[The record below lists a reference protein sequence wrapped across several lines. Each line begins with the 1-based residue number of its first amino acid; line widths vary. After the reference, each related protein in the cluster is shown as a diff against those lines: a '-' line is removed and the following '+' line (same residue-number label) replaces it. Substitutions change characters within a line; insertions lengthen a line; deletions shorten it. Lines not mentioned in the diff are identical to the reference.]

1 VKKLVSTNEA
11 AQILGISVQGV
22 HYRIKKGLL
31 KSKKQDGKTFVY
43 LDKNLQKQ
51 NTTNTDNNSYENIIK
66 AKDEQISLLNNS
78 IVWMKDQYISEIQRL
93 SETQDKMMDVFKS
106 EIELLKQAYNEM
118 NNLHKLSD
126 KSNNIN
132 NNVGFLSLKEF
143 FTLMRKHNKSNNEIK
158 TIIFTAIEQKDKRF
172 IFNKKTKEIFIYK
185 SDFSDL
191 IQ

>member
-1 VKKLVSTNEA
+1 LLVSTSVA
-11 AQILGISVQGV
+11 AETLGISLQGV

-51 NTTNTDNNSYENIIK
+51 NITNQDNSSYENIIK

-78 IVWMKDQYISEIQRL
+78 IVWMKEQYTSEIQRL

-132 NNVGFLSLKEF
+132 NSVGFLSLKEF